1 MKKKTVLIICL
12 IIYLIIVF
20 ITEIFYREPLYRIS
34 VNYIKE
40 IDQKG
45 FPLYFNFFWSMIFLY
60 GMMVIGTL
68 IVLLYYPINIFF
80 CNVSILITLIF
91 IMCLFKSLYSS
102 PRPYWDIYNQESQ
115 NENLP
120 KPTECDG
127 EFGNPSGHSLLSTYS
142 LILWYLFT
150 NSKFYNGIEGV
161 KKIVIKYITLVL
173 SIIVIICI
181 MYSRINRQIHSFN
194 QIIFGALL
202 GVAVFFTFCYILEFD
217 KISPKDFITI
227 LNNYKFILIPMM
239 IALFS
244 ASIILGFTRHN
255 SKEEEYAII
264 LDKYCN
270 YVRDQLFGKNTAFH
284 SALIFIVIGEYIGLL
299 LLNYKISQN
308 YNDKDDIFYNW
319 NTGSKLSTLK
329 IALFFLILPA
339 ILPAIILIIPF
350 KLYIL
355 KFIASIVFYFLFGF
369 FNLGLCLYYG
379 CILFND
385 NKNNLKVVSV
395 EVINEV

>member
-68 IVLLYYPINIFF
+68 IVLLNYPINIFF

-115 NENLP
+115 NENL
-120 KPTECDG
+120 
-127 EFGNPSGHSLLSTYS
+127 
-142 LILWYLFT
+142 
-150 NSKFYNGIEGV
+150 
-161 KKIVIKYITLVL
+161 IKYITLVL
-173 SIIVIICI
+173 SIIFIICI

>member
-1 MKKKTVLIICL
+1 
-12 IIYLIIVF
+12 
-20 ITEIFYREPLYRIS
+20 
-34 VNYIKE
+34 
-40 IDQKG
+40 
-45 FPLYFNFFWSMIFLY
+45 
-60 GMMVIGTL
+60 
-68 IVLLYYPINIFF
+68 
-80 CNVSILITLIF
+80 
-91 IMCLFKSLYSS
+91 
-102 PRPYWDIYNQESQ
+102 
-115 NENLP
+115 
-120 KPTECDG
+120 
-127 EFGNPSGHSLLSTYS
+127 
-142 LILWYLFT
+142 
-150 NSKFYNGIEGV
+150 
-161 KKIVIKYITLVL
+161 
-173 SIIVIICI
+173 
-181 MYSRINRQIHSFN
+181 
-194 QIIFGALL
+194 
-202 GVAVFFTFCYILEFD
+202 
-217 KISPKDFITI
+217 
-227 LNNYKFILIPMM
+227 MM

-244 ASIILGFTRHN
+244 VSIILGFTRHN

-308 YNDKDDIFYNW
+308 YNDKADIFYNW